1 MKKILIPLVA
11 LFGCYTVIS
20 VLAQSQS
27 QQQSQPTAPVYQ
39 PGSSS
44 IDEQGIR
51 GYRLGPGD
59 ILDVRIWGQP
69 DLNST
74 VEIDEDGNI
83 SSLPFIEDPIPAKCR
98 TEKDIQKSVTEAY
111 AKYLVKPRVSVRTVE
126 RKSRPPATIWGAV
139 HAPTRV
145 AMLRRIQLHEMVT
158 AAGGFTD
165 KAGGTIHIIHT
176 MPELCPEPG
185 EVVAQ
190 KSTPGSDIG
199 QLETYKITSLRSG
212 AGEGDP
218 FIRAGDLVEVVEG
231 DTVFVTGF
239 VVQPQAFIMKDQTT
253 LTMVIAQ
260 AGGVQRLAKTS
271 EVHIL
276 RRKDGKM
283 GGEDIKVNYEA
294 IRKGQQKDVVLEP
307 YDIVDVGELSL
318 LSGKKLGDLLTGLPL
333 SVIGKIP
340 VR

>member
-27 QQQSQPTAPVYQ
+27 QPQSQSTAPVYQ
-39 PGSSS
+39 PGSAS
-44 IDEQGIR
+44 IDEQGVR

-59 ILDVRIWGQP
+59 ILDVRIWGQS

-83 SSLPFIEDPIPAKCR
+83 SSLPFVEDPIPAKCR

-190 KSTPGSDIG
+190 KSAPGSDIG

-231 DTVFVTGF
+231 DPVFVTGL
-239 VVQPQAFIMKDQTT
+239 VNLPQTVIMRDQTT

-276 RRKDGKM
+276 RRKNGKM
-283 GGEDIKVNYEA
+283 GAEDMKVNYKA
-294 IRKGQQKDVVLEP
+294 IKDGQQKDVVLEP

-318 LSGKKLGDLLTGLPL
+318 MSGKKLGDLLTGLPL
-333 SVIGKIP
+333 SIIGKIP

>member
-1 MKKILIPLVA
+1 MKKFLIPIVA

-27 QQQSQPTAPVYQ
+27 QPQTQPMTPIYQ

-44 IDEQGIR
+44 VDEQGIR

-59 ILDVRIWGQP
+59 ILDVRIWGQS

-83 SSLPFIEDPIPAKCR
+83 SSLPFIDDPIPAKCR
-98 TEKDIQKSVTEAY
+98 TEREVQKTVTEAY

-145 AMLRRIQLHEMVT
+145 MMLRRIQLHEMVT

-176 MPELCPEPG
+176 MPELCPEPA
-185 EVVAQ
+185 EVAAQ
-190 KSTPGSDIG
+190 KTARSSDVG
-199 QLETYKITSLRSG
+199 QLETYKIRNLRG
-212 AGEGDP
+212 GTGEGDP

-231 DTVFVTGF
+231 DPVFVTGL
-239 VVQPQAFIMKDQTT
+239 VSAPQNLVMKDQMT
-253 LTMVIAQ
+253 LTTAIAM
-260 AGGVQRLAKTS
+260 AGGVQRLANTS
-271 EVHIL
+271 EVHIY
-276 RRKDGKM
+276 RKHDGKL
-283 GGEDIKVNYEA
+283 GAQDLKVNYA
-294 IRKGQQKDVVLEP
+294 AVKKGQQKDVLLEA
-307 YDIVDVGELSL
+307 YDIVDVPEVGPFHP
-318 LSGKKLGDLLTGLPL
+318 KKITDILIGLP
-333 SVIGKIP
+333 INMAGRMPIK
-340 VR
+340 

>member
-231 DTVFVTGF
+231 DTVFVTGL
-239 VVQPQAFIMKDQTT
+239 VNQPQAFIMKDQTT

-307 YDIVDVGELSL
+307 YDIVDVGELSM

>member
-190 KSTPGSDIG
+190 KSAPGSDIG

-231 DTVFVTGF
+231 DTVFVTGL
-239 VVQPQAFIMKDQTT
+239 VNQPQAFIMKDQTT

-307 YDIVDVGELSL
+307 YDIVDVGELSM

-333 SVIGKIP
+333 SIVGKIP

>member
-190 KSTPGSDIG
+190 KSAPGSDIG

-231 DTVFVTGF
+231 DTVFVTGL
-239 VVQPQAFIMKDQTT
+239 VNQPQAFIMKDQTT

-283 GGEDIKVNYEA
+283 AGEDIKVNYEA

-307 YDIVDVGELSL
+307 YDIVDVGELSM
-318 LSGKKLGDLLTGLPL
+318 LSGKKLGDILTGLPL

>member
-74 VEIDEDGNI
+74 VEIDEDGSI

-199 QLETYKITSLRSG
+199 QLGTYKITSLRSG

-307 YDIVDVGELSL
+307 YDIVDVGELSM
-318 LSGKKLGDLLTGLPL
+318 LSGKKLGDILTGLPL
-333 SVIGKIP
+333 SVLGKIP

>member
-27 QQQSQPTAPVYQ
+27 QQQAQPTAPIYQ
-39 PGSSS
+39 PGSAS
-44 IDEQGIR
+44 IDEQGVR

-59 ILDVRIWGQP
+59 ILDVRIWGQS

-83 SSLPFIEDPIPAKCR
+83 SSLPFIDDPIPAKCR
-98 TEKDIQKSVTEAY
+98 TERDIQKSVTESY
-111 AKYLVKPRVSVRTVE
+111 AKYLVKPRVSVRTIE

-185 EVVAQ
+185 DVVAQ
-190 KSTPGSDIG
+190 KSATGSDIG
-199 QLETYKITSLRSG
+199 QLESYKIRNLRSG

-231 DTVFVTGF
+231 DPVFVTGL
-239 VVQPQAFIMKDQTT
+239 VVNPQSLIMRDQMT
-253 LTMVIAQ
+253 LTTAIAS
-260 AGGVQRLAKTS
+260 AGGVQRLGNIS
-271 EVHIL
+271 QVHIY
-276 RRKDGKM
+276 RKQDGKL
-283 GGEDIKVNYEA
+283 GAQDLKVNYEA
-294 IRKGQQKDVVLEP
+294 IKKGQQKDVLLQA
-307 YDIVDVGELSL
+307 YDIVDVPEVGALHP
-318 LSGKKLGDLLTGLPL
+318 KKITDLLIGLPINMAGR
-333 SVIGKIP
+333 VPIH
-340 VR
+340 

>member
-83 SSLPFIEDPIPAKCR
+83 SSLPFIDDPIPAKCR
-98 TEKDIQKSVTEAY
+98 TERDIQKSVTEAY

-190 KSTPGSDIG
+190 KSAPGSDIG

-231 DTVFVTGF
+231 DTVFVTGL
-239 VVQPQAFIMKDQTT
+239 VNQPQAFIMKDQTT

-283 GGEDIKVNYEA
+283 AGEDIKVNYEA

>member
-74 VEIDEDGNI
+74 VEIDEDGSI

-190 KSTPGSDIG
+190 KSAPGSDIG

-231 DTVFVTGF
+231 DTVFVTGL
-239 VVQPQAFIMKDQTT
+239 VNQPQAFIMKDQTT

-307 YDIVDVGELSL
+307 YDIVDVGELSM

-333 SVIGKIP
+333 SIVGKIP

>member
-27 QQQSQPTAPVYQ
+27 QQQAQPTAPIYQ
-39 PGSSS
+39 PGSAS
-44 IDEQGIR
+44 IDEQGVR

-59 ILDVRIWGQP
+59 ILDVRIWGQS

-83 SSLPFIEDPIPAKCR
+83 SSLPFIDDPIPAKCR
-98 TEKDIQKSVTEAY
+98 TERDIQKSVTESY
-111 AKYLVKPRVSVRTVE
+111 AKYLVKPRVSVRTIE

-145 AMLRRIQLHEMVT
+145 LMLRRIQLHEMVT

-185 EVVAQ
+185 DVVAQ
-190 KSTPGSDIG
+190 KSATGSDIG
-199 QLETYKITSLRSG
+199 QLESYKIRNLRSG

-231 DTVFVTGF
+231 DPVFVTGL
-239 VVQPQAFIMKDQTT
+239 VNNPQNLIMKDQMT
-253 LTMVIAQ
+253 LTTAIAM
-260 AGGVQRLAKTS
+260 AGGVQRLAKIS
-271 EVHIL
+271 DVHIY
-276 RRKDGKM
+276 RKQDGKL
-283 GGEDIKVNYEA
+283 GAQDLRVNYEA
-294 IRKGQQKDVVLEP
+294 IKKGQQKDMLLEA
-307 YDIVDVGELSL
+307 YDIVDVPEVGPFHP
-318 LSGKKLGDLLTGLPL
+318 KKITDLLIGLPINMAGR
-333 SVIGKIP
+333 VPIH
-340 VR
+340 